1 MKNLVLLHGALGDAR
16 ELDAVKQQLWAHYE
30 VWVLSFSGHG
40 GRTPDEPFSV
50 NLFVRDLYF
59 FIERNHLERVYLFGY
74 SLGGFIGVEF
84 ARRYPNLVE
93 RVFTFATKWNWTPEV
108 ARHEAKMLDPE
119 KIKEKVP
126 TFAQL
131 LEKRHEE
138 DWEKLV
144 LYTADF
150 LVELG
155 NNPTPENHWKKVT
168 TPVCV
173 AVGDQDKLVSVEESE
188 QISRELQNGRLIVL
202 RGTPHAFE
210 KAPHDEL
217 ARLTVSFFQEDLP

>member
-30 VWVLSFSGHG
+30 VWVFPFSGHG

-74 SLGGFIGVEF
+74 SLGGLIGVEF

-93 RVFTFATKWNWTPEV
+93 RVFTFATKWNWTPEI
-108 ARHEAKMLDPE
+108 ASRETKMLDPE

-126 TFAQL
+126 AFAQL

-144 LYTADF
+144 WYMADF
-150 LVELG
+150 MVELG
-155 NNPTPENHWKKVT
+155 NYPLPENHWNKVT

-173 AVGDQDKLVSVEESE
+173 AVGDQDKLVSVKETE
-188 QISRELQNGRLIVL
+188 QISRQLQNGRLLVL
-202 RGTPHAFE
+202 PGTLHPFE

-217 ARLTVSFFQEDLP
+217 ARLAVSFFQEDMP